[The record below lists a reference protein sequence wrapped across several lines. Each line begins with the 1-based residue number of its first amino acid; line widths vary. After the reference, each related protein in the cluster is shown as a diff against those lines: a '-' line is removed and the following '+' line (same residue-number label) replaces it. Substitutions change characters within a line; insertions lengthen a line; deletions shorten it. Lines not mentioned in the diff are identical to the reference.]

1 MLVHPKMNIRDI
13 ASNLFDAVV
22 NDSQKLN
29 IIGRSPMCGLFLF
42 PFIVCANFNQHAD
55 IRN

>member
-1 MLVHPKMNIRDI
+1 MLVHPKMNMRDI
-13 ASNLFDAVV
+13 ASNLFSAAV
-22 NDSQKLN
+22 NDSQKLKN
-29 IIGRSPMCGLFLF
+29 IGRSPMCGLFLF